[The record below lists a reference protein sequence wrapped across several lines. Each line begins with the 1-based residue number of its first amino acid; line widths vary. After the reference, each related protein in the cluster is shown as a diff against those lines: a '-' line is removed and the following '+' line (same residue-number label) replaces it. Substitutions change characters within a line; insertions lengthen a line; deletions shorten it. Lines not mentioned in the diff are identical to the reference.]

1 MSQNYALTW
10 DLDALFPNGSS
21 SEQFAAYIQQTR
33 GDIALFASKVQEL
46 SNGATADQW
55 VDVFAAQQNIAA
67 RNKQAMGF
75 TSCLTS
81 QDVKDHKAKMLQ
93 SEMQQLS
100 AAFQASLTQLDKQI
114 LDTSDS
120 DWQALLQDE
129 RLAPIQF
136 PLNERRR
143 RATHKLPS
151 DQEALITDLSVDGY
165 HSWMSLYSTLIGR
178 MTIEVEKD
186 GQPAAL
192 SVGQAA
198 NLMGHEDRAVRA
210 GVFAKWE
217 AAFADQSELFA
228 ATLNHLSGFRV
239 QMYKHRGWESVL
251 QDPLDYNRMSAETLN
266 TMWDVIERNK
276 APFEAYL
283 KRKAELLG
291 VEKLSWYDLHASVGE
306 ATGKMSYDEGAA
318 FIIEQFGKFNPT
330 LASFAERAFAERWIE
345 AEDRPGKRPG
355 GFCTSFPEQQ
365 QSRIFMTYDG
375 SPSTISTLAH

>member
-217 AAFADQSELFA
+217 AAFADQSEL
-228 ATLNHLSGFRV
+228 
-239 QMYKHRGWESVL
+239 
-251 QDPLDYNRMSAETLN
+251 
-266 TMWDVIERNK
+266 
-276 APFEAYL
+276 
-283 KRKAELLG
+283 
-291 VEKLSWYDLHASVGE
+291 
-306 ATGKMSYDEGAA
+306 
-318 FIIEQFGKFNPT
+318 
-330 LASFAERAFAERWIE
+330 
-345 AEDRPGKRPG
+345 
-355 GFCTSFPEQQ
+355 
-365 QSRIFMTYDG
+365 
-375 SPSTISTLAH
+375 

>member
-186 GQPAAL
+186 GQ
-192 SVGQAA
+192 
-198 NLMGHEDRAVRA
+198 
-210 GVFAKWE
+210 
-217 AAFADQSELFA
+217 
-228 ATLNHLSGFRV
+228 
-239 QMYKHRGWESVL
+239 
-251 QDPLDYNRMSAETLN
+251 
-266 TMWDVIERNK
+266 
-276 APFEAYL
+276 
-283 KRKAELLG
+283 
-291 VEKLSWYDLHASVGE
+291 
-306 ATGKMSYDEGAA
+306 
-318 FIIEQFGKFNPT
+318 
-330 LASFAERAFAERWIE
+330 
-345 AEDRPGKRPG
+345 
-355 GFCTSFPEQQ
+355 
-365 QSRIFMTYDG
+365 
-375 SPSTISTLAH
+375 